1 MLGPIIQRI
10 ASSKAKRPGEC
21 TLHAR
26 ATVVTRD
33 APFGRAVGWNTDI
46 LAIRNMDGAEW
57 DNLDVTIYG
66 FVTTGTSGRQQT
78 GPYKLKKGAGS
89 FQNGLIALDL
99 RDFEK
104 ASGEHWSPMTM
115 SVDAIDLKAALRGEA
130 CSGEISPDSSVSDVI
145 GR

>member
-1 MLGPIIQRI
+1 M
-10 ASSKAKRPGEC
+10 
-21 TLHAR
+21 
-26 ATVVTRD
+26 TRD

-66 FVTTGTSGRQQT
+66 FETTGTSGRQQT

-89 FQNGLIALDL
+89 FRNGLIALDL
-99 RDFEK
+99 KDFEK
-104 ASGEHWSPMTM
+104 ASGAQWSLLTM
-115 SVDAIDLKAALRGEA
+115 SVDAIDLKASLRGEA
-130 CSGEISPDSSVSDVI
+130 CSGEIRPDSSVSDVI